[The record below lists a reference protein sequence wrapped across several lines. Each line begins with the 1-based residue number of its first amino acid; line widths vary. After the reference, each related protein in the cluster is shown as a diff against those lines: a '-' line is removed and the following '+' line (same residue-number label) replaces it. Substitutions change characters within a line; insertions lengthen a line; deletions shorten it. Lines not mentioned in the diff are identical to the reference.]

1 MSHKN
6 NISKKLTLHVRKNKL
21 KRGRDNLIII
31 ADKTIVLYYE
41 IFR

>member
-6 NISKKLTLHVRKNKL
+6 NISKKLTLHVPKNKL
-21 KRGRDNLIII
+21 KRARDNLIII
-31 ADKTIVLYYE
+31 ADKIIVLYYE